1 MKNSDAHILDNLS
14 AWQDVFQKGWLATYQ
29 SYGKIDWDQYRPPI
43 NRTVISGTSV
53 DPAQSRLMLIT
64 SSGAFLPQS
73 QCPFDA
79 ANPLGDYTIREMPSS
94 IQLDDLTFAHEHY
107 DHQAVREDP
116 QVLVPFNHL
125 RVLEANGTI
134 RELTNMISFMGYQPD
149 VSRVI
154 QETTPAIID
163 QARNAQVDAVLLVPS

>member
-1 MKNSDAHILDNLS
+1 
-14 AWQDVFQKGWLATYQ
+14 
-29 SYGKIDWDQYRPPI
+29 
-43 NRTVISGTSV
+43 
-53 DPAQSRLMLIT
+53 MLIT
-64 SSGAFLPQS
+64 SSGAFLPPS
-73 QCPFDA
+73 QRPFDA
-79 ANPLGDYTIREMPSS
+79 ANPLGDYSIREIPSS

-154 QETTPAIID
+154 NETTPAIID